1 MDKECQDVPTK
12 LTPVMKSLPQSQYSI
27 VKRVEDKT
35 SLSNDSEDA
44 GYGSK
49 RESSSCV
56 RDRPTQQK
64 SQDPVVSIFDRL
76 SNLMYH

>member
-1 MDKECQDVPTK
+1 MDKECQDVPNK
-12 LTPVMKSLPQSQYSI
+12 LTPVMTSLPQSQYSI

-49 RESSSCV
+49 RKSSSCV